1 MYFIHPPINRDKDH
15 LSIAVKVIA
24 LTHQPSLVRSQW
36 IHPSMAAKPR
46 KKKLNNVSM
55 SSSASTRFRYKKVSV
70 FVSLVMIFGV
80 VYLLGVSSSI
90 WSGVGFVPKLYA
102 IQVFNEF
109 PHDPSAF
116 TQVNPFLGFL
126 CFCLIWL
133 YCL

>member
-1 MYFIHPPINRDKDH
+1 
-15 LSIAVKVIA
+15 
-24 LTHQPSLVRSQW
+24 
-36 IHPSMAAKPR
+36 MAAKPR
-46 KKKLNNVSM
+46 QKKLNNVSM
-55 SSSASTRFRYKKVSV
+55 SSSSSTRFRYKKVSV

-90 WSGVGFVPKLYA
+90 WSGVAFVPKLYA
-102 IQVFNEF
+102 IQVVNEF

-116 TQVNPFLGFL
+116 TQVNRFLVFL

>member
-1 MYFIHPPINRDKDH
+1 
-15 LSIAVKVIA
+15 
-24 LTHQPSLVRSQW
+24 
-36 IHPSMAAKPR
+36 MAAKPR

>member
-1 MYFIHPPINRDKDH
+1 
-15 LSIAVKVIA
+15 
-24 LTHQPSLVRSQW
+24 
-36 IHPSMAAKPR
+36 MAAKPR

-90 WSGVGFVPKLYA
+90 RSGVAFVPKLYA

-116 TQVNPFLGFL
+116 TQVNPFSGFSL
-126 CFCLIWL
+126 FLLDLALLSLI
-133 YCL
+133 